1 MIWVPFHVKMRNCQK
16 HDFSTQMSDFNILP
30 AEFSNDSRVL
40 LRLEAILSRLWSIA
54 ELGFEAEVVEVA
66 TRPICSSFCPGKLA
80 NLKIFGAEFWS
91 GLFVFRVF
99 SPFEGLKGMSC
110 LRKRAL
116 ERENKKYYHF
126 FRQNI
131 YIFFLLRAQLTLL
144 GFCEKLSQKR
154 PCRGDRLQR
163 EPPWCYVGQ
172 KTYFGVPICTD
183 SNTKSPKKMKK
194 KFREIT

>member
-1 MIWVPFHVKMRNCQK
+1 
-16 HDFSTQMSDFNILP
+16 MSDFNILP

-54 ELGFEAEVVEVA
+54 EVGFEAEVVEVA

-99 SPFEGLKGMSC
+99 SPFEGLKGISC

-116 ERENKKYYHF
+116 ERENKKILSF
-126 FRQNI
+126 FSVK
-131 YIFFLLRAQLTLL
+131 IFTFFFCYERNLRYLGSVKNLHRKGIAEGIAFNVSHLDVTLV
-144 GFCEKLSQKR
+144 EKLILAFQ
-154 PCRGDRLQR
+154 
-163 EPPWCYVGQ
+163 YVLTQ
-172 KTYFGVPICTD
+172 IRSHLRKW
-183 SNTKSPKKMKK
+183 KKIVK
-194 KFREIT
+194 IQ

>member
-99 SPFEGLKGMSC
+99 SPFEGLKGISC

-116 ERENKKYYHF
+116 ERENKKILSF
-126 FRQNI
+126 FSVK
-131 YIFFLLRAQLTLL
+131 IFTFFFFAMSVTYVTWVRWKTFTEKALPRGSPSTWATLMLRWSKNL
-144 GFCEKLSQKR
+144 FWR
-154 PCRGDRLQR
+154 
-163 EPPWCYVGQ
+163 
-172 KTYFGVPICTD
+172 
-183 SNTKSPKKMKK
+183 SNMYWLKYEVT
-194 KFREIT
+194 